1 MCEQMHLKVHQDNA
15 DTYKKHLK
23 HKNVWYCNCGEDQ
36 SLEHRHKI
44 IGVTC
49 TLERPVL
56 ECPTEN
62 YVAHTEVVVRYQ
74 EWFQ

>member
-1 MCEQMHLKVHQDNA
+1 MLTPTRNILNTRMSDIVTVVRIKVLN
-15 DTYKKHLK
+15 T
-23 HKNVWYCNCGEDQ
+23 
-36 SLEHRHKI
+36 HKI

-74 EWFQ
+74 E